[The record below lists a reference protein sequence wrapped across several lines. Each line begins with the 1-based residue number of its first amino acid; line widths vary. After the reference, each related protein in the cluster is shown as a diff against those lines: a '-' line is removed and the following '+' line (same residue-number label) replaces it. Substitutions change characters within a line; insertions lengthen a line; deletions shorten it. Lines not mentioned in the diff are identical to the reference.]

1 MSTDPAEV
9 RVLYVNPGPYTSPE
23 PLIDEL
29 TRKMTAA
36 YRAARSD
43 EMYWRGF
50 HVCRCGVNSTNCDYI
65 LPGGQQA
72 NSLCIHYLAFHRDEV
87 PAEELAKVSAL
98 AAGEAEPSP
107 EELARPAKRRVSR
120 YEQLTGINPVT
131 GEPR

>member
-1 MSTDPAEV
+1 M
-9 RVLYVNPGPYTSPE
+9 
-23 PLIDEL
+23 
-29 TRKMTAA
+29 
-36 YRAARSD
+36 
-43 EMYWRGF
+43 
-50 HVCRCGVNSTNCDYI
+50 NSTNCDYI

-120 YEQLTGINPVT
+120 YEQLARK
-131 GEPR
+131 PRRSGRGGMESRAARYDGTVLRDLPLV